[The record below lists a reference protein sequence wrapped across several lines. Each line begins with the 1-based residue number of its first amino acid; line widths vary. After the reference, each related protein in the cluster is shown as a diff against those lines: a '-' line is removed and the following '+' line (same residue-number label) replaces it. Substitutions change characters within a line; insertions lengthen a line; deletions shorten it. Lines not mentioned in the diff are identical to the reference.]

1 MIESGSNMDP
11 DPKPWFIGY
20 NLLHCAGRR
29 EDTDEKGS
37 EEVRTT
43 VSSTIRFRP
52 SVEDNLKAVTCEA
65 QHPALQAGPL
75 TASLNIFVQR
85 ECIDLM
91 FQTFYHLLVPSPPPP
106 PISLSSTGVYS
117 YLTFFFVDPTFFYRS
132 EYQYNT
138 SLLIPVC

>member
-1 MIESGSNMDP
+1 MDP
-11 DPKPWFIGY
+11 DPKPWLIDC
-20 NLLHCAGRR
+20 NLVPCAGRR

-52 SVEDNLKAVTCEA
+52 TVEDNLKAVTCEA

-85 ECIDLM
+85 ECIDLKLN
-91 FQTFYHLLVPSPPPP
+91 TFWQH
-106 PISLSSTGVYS
+106 
-117 YLTFFFVDPTFFYRS
+117 F
-132 EYQYNT
+132 
-138 SLLIPVC
+138 